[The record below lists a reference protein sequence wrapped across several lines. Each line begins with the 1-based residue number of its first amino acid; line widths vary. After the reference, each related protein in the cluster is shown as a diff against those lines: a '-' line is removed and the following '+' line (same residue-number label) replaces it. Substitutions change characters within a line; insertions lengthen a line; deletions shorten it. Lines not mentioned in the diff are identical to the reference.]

1 MMKTIYLASKS
12 PRRREILEIMGFDYE
27 LVSGDCPEIVND
39 WERPDQVVMSI
50 ALQKGLSAAKQFN
63 SGELI
68 ISADTIVVSEGKILG
83 KPKDKAHAREMLLAL
98 SGKTHQV
105 MTAFSIIEAGKHMKI
120 VDYVTTHVR
129 FKKFDEAFIEWYLST
144 DEAYDKAGA
153 YGIQGKGALMVEE
166 ISGDYLNVVGF
177 PISRIMDVLREH
189 FNYSFA

>member
-1 MMKTIYLASKS
+1 MRTLYLASKS
-12 PRRREILEIMGFDYE
+12 PRRREILELMGFDYE
-27 LVSGDCPEIVND
+27 LVSGECLETVNE

-50 ALQKGLSAAKQFN
+50 ALQKGLSAAKQFHN
-63 SGELI
+63 GELI

-83 KPKDKAHAREMLLAL
+83 KPKDHEQAKEMLLGL

-120 VDYVTTHVR
+120 VEYVTTHVT
-129 FKKFDEAFIEWYLST
+129 FKAFDMAFVDWYLESGEAF
-144 DEAYDKAGA
+144 DKAGA

-177 PISRIMDVLREH
+177 PISKIVDVLKTH
-189 FNYSFA
+189 FDYSFA